1 MTDQFDRQLK
11 NILFV
16 DIETAAQHA
25 HFSEVDERLQKHW
38 ERKASF
44 LKNEAELS
52 AAEMYVDRAGIYAE
66 YGKVICISF
75 GGFYEENEEL
85 KLRVSSFCGGD
96 EKEILSKFIHIVEK
110 HRAKNNLLLCAHNG
124 KEFDFPYLCR
134 RMVLNGLPLPTIL
147 QLSGKK
153 SWNIPHLD
161 TLEMWKFGDYKHF
174 VSLDLLTAL
183 FDIPSSKQ
191 EIDGS
196 MVNHTY
202 HVEKDID
209 KINRYCI
216 ADVKVLAQL
225 YLKMNGKDILPEDK
239 MQVVES

>member
-11 NILFV
+11 NTLFI

-25 HFSEVDERLQKHW
+25 EFKDVDERLQKHW

-44 LKNEAELS
+44 LKNDGELS
-52 AAEMYVDRAGIYAE
+52 PAEMYVDRAGIYAE

-85 KLRVSSFCGGD
+85 KLRVSSFCGDD
-96 EKEILSKFIHIVEK
+96 EKEILSKFITIVEK
-110 HRAKNNLLLCAHNG
+110 HRAKNSLLLCAHNG

-134 RMVLNGLPLPTIL
+134 RIVLNGLPLPVIL

-174 VSLDLLTAL
+174 VSLDLLATL

-209 KINRYCI
+209 RINRYCI
-216 ADVKVLAQL
+216 ADVKVLSQL
-225 YLKMNGKDILPEDK
+225 YLKMNGRDILPEDNI
-239 MQVVES
+239 QVVDG

>member
-11 NILFV
+11 NILFI

-25 HFSEVDERLQKHW
+25 KFEDVDERLQKHW

-44 LKNEAELS
+44 LKNEHGLS
-52 AAEMYVDRAGIYAE
+52 TAEMYVDRAAIYAE
-66 YGKVICISF
+66 YGKVVCISF
-75 GGFYEENEEL
+75 GGFYEDNNEL
-85 KLRVSSFCGGD
+85 NLRVSSFYGD
-96 EKEILSKFIHIVEK
+96 DETEILNSFVKIIEK

-134 RMVLNGLPLPTIL
+134 RMVLKGLTLPNIL

-153 SWNIPHLD
+153 AWNIPHLD

-174 VSLDLLTAL
+174 TSLDLLATL
-183 FDIPSSKQ
+183 FDIPSSKS

-196 MVNHTY
+196 MINYTY
-202 HVEKDID
+202 HIEKDMD
-209 KINRYCI
+209 KINRYCV
-216 ADVKVLAQL
+216 ADVRVLAQL
-225 YLKMNGKDILPEDK
+225 YLKMNGKAILPEDK
-239 MQVVES
+239 IQIVER

>member
-11 NILFV
+11 SILFI

-25 HFSEVDERLQKHW
+25 KFEEVDERLQKHW
-38 ERKASF
+38 ERKASY
-44 LKNEAELS
+44 LKNEHGLS
-52 AAEMYVDRAGIYAE
+52 TAEMYVDRAGIYAE

-75 GGFYEENEEL
+75 GGFYEDNNEL
-85 KLRVSSFCGGD
+85 NLRVSSFYGD
-96 EKEILSKFIHIVEK
+96 DERKILAGFINIIEK

-134 RMVLNGLPLPTIL
+134 RMVLNGLALPTIL

-153 SWNIPHLD
+153 AWSIPHLD

-174 VSLDLLTAL
+174 TSLDLLATL
-183 FDIPSSKQ
+183 FDIPSSKS

-202 HVEKDID
+202 HIEKDIE

-216 ADVKVLAQL
+216 ADVSVLAQL
-225 YLKMNGKDILPEDK
+225 YLKMNGKAILPEDK
-239 MQVVES
+239 IQIVER

>member
-11 NILFV
+11 NILFI

-25 HFSEVDERLQKHW
+25 KFEDVDERLQKHW

-44 LKNEAELS
+44 LKNEHGLS
-52 AAEMYVDRAGIYAE
+52 TAEMYVDRAAIYAE
-66 YGKVICISF
+66 YGKVVCISF
-75 GGFYEENEEL
+75 GGFYEDNNEL
-85 KLRVSSFCGGD
+85 NLRVSSFYGD
-96 EKEILSKFIHIVEK
+96 DETEILNSFVKIIEK

-134 RMVLNGLPLPTIL
+134 RMVLKGLTLPNIL

-153 SWNIPHLD
+153 AWNIPHLD

-174 VSLDLLTAL
+174 TSLDLLATL
-183 FDIPSSKQ
+183 FDIPSSKS

-196 MVNHTY
+196 MINYTY
-202 HVEKDID
+202 HIEKDMD
-209 KINRYCI
+209 KINRYCV
-216 ADVKVLAQL
+216 ADVRVLAQL
-225 YLKMNGKDILPEDK
+225 YLKMNGKAILPEDK
-239 MQVVES
+239 IQTVER

>member
-1 MTDQFDRQLK
+1 MTDQFTRQLK
-11 NILFV
+11 DILFI

-25 HFSEVDERLQKHW
+25 QFEDVDERLKKHW

-44 LKNEAELS
+44 LKNEKELS

-66 YGKVICISF
+66 YGKIVCISF
-75 GGFYEENEEL
+75 GAFYEENDEL
-85 KLRVSSFCGGD
+85 KLRVASLCGDD
-96 EKEILSKFIHIVEK
+96 EKQIISDFIKIIEK

-134 RMVLNGLPLPTIL
+134 RIVLNGIALPAIL

-174 VSLDLLTAL
+174 TSLDLLAAL

-202 HVEKDID
+202 HVEKDLD

-216 ADVKVLAQL
+216 SDVKVLAQL
-225 YLKMNGKDILPEDK
+225 YLKLNGKELVPENNI
-239 MQVVES
+239 QVIEN